1 MKKNRT
7 IIPFIEQQQ
16 GVVLVETLLVTPI
29 LIFVFALTI
38 YFSSIYYVTSIMEK
52 STRVAAR
59 QLALGNYHVEKPADS
74 TLCSTIVDGDNFIG
88 SSERLACTSTN
99 FNFASSI
106 FALVSVKAFDG
117 TVSSPR
123 ATGTL
128 VYVELQIDSDVF
140 LIMKSTDA
148 IGTLIAKTTMYAE

>member
-1 MKKNRT
+1 M
-7 IIPFIEQQQ
+7 PFIEQQQ

-59 QLALGNYHVEKPADS
+59 QLALGNYPAIKPAVY
-74 TLCSTIVDGDNFIG
+74 TPCSIIVAEDNE
-88 SSERLACTSTN
+88 SAERLACTSTN

-106 FALVSVKAFDG
+106 FESVKVKVSDDTDG
-117 TVSSPR
+117 TVSSPP
-123 ATGTL
+123 ATGTW
-128 VYVELQIDSDVF
+128 VYVELQMDSDVF
-140 LIMKSTDA
+140 LIMNSTDA
-148 IGTLIAKTTMYAE
+148 IETLVAKTTMYAE